1 MIIAI
6 TVVALAAMFAVLVMV
21 AHRIERRRQA
31 KIELALIDR
40 IIATR
45 RRRTEAEIN
54 AAWEKVADKA
64 RAEGRLSIRVPP
76 VPAYSSQDYQA
87 RHKADDC
94 RVIGMD
100 MATAADETVA
110 ALVIHGVAVS
120 RATASDAGVCVE
132 LASRS
137 DTYQCEPSS
146 DTGSSSGSDSYSTPS
161 E

>member
-6 TVVALAAMFAVLVMV
+6 TVAALAAMFAVLVMV

-45 RRRTEAEIN
+45 RRRTAAEIN
-54 AAWEKVADKA
+54 AAWGEAVEGYARKA
-64 RAEGRLSIRVPP
+64 RDSRITHADGTASFCLAAASHYP
-76 VPAYSSQDYQA
+76 A

-100 MATAADETVA
+100 MAQAADRTIVQ
-110 ALVIHGVAVS
+110 HM
-120 RATASDAGVCVE
+120 RK
-132 LASRS
+132 
-137 DTYQCEPSS
+137 P
-146 DTGSSSGSDSYSTPS
+146 
-161 E
+161 